1 MPQQL
6 LKAFFSSST
15 RGLRKKQHLLKS
27 LISAAILMHVLKQ
40 IILASKLLMHQNE
53 ANDPDSRLDAP
64 PQARQMQRCLKLK
77 PSSSPPDLLLSSSL
91 PVRKFYYCRGKP
103 GNHEFLAVLQ
113 APYPIWH
120 QDPLYT
126 PPEELSEPALHQAP
140 CHPRPWAQTL
150 FF

>member
-40 IILASKLLMHQNE
+40 IVFASKLLMHQNE
-53 ANDPDSRLDAP
+53 ANDPDWRLDA

-91 PVRKFYYCRGKP
+91 PVRKFYYCWGKP

-140 CHPRPWAQTL
+140 CHPRPWAQTP